1 MSTVT
6 KASLESKIRRLEMF
20 EQSQDGQLRLS
31 LNEEYQ
37 LEAYRMLL
45 KLLQPVQ
52 LPSPFSVGDNE
63 DDPSYFNDWV
73 YEVDEVKE
81 ALTEHGL
88 ELGE

>member
-37 LEAYRMLL
+37 LAAYRMLL
-45 KLLQPVQ
+45 TYIASCAHGFVRDKAGVFRCEKCGASWGDGITQQRENDLLIKRLMP
-52 LPSPFSVGDNE
+52 
-63 DDPSYFNDWV
+63 
-73 YEVDEVKE
+73 
-81 ALTEHGL
+81 
-88 ELGE
+88 

>member
-1 MSTVT
+1 MIKVT
-6 KASLESKIRRLEMF
+6 KESLETRVKILEF
-20 EQSQDGQLRLS
+20 EHREYGLS
-31 LNEEYQ
+31 LKEEYQ

-63 DDPSYFNDWV
+63 DDPSYFNYWV

>member
-1 MSTVT
+1 MSKVT
-6 KASLESKIRRLEMF
+6 RESLEIRVNILEF
-20 EQSQDGQLRLS
+20 EHREYGLS
-31 LNEEYQ
+31 LKEEYQ

-63 DDPSYFNDWV
+63 DDPSYFNYWV
-73 YEVDEVKE
+73 YEVDKVKE

>member
-1 MSTVT
+1 MNTVT

-45 KLLQPVQ
+45 ERLKQEEFFTNFAEKMRGPL
-52 LPSPFSVGDNE
+52 
-63 DDPSYFNDWV
+63 
-73 YEVDEVKE
+73 
-81 ALTEHGL
+81 
-88 ELGE
+88 